1 MPLIGVLAAT
11 AVKEAIEDIKR
22 HKMDTAMNGSRTLKL
37 QDGKWVEVTWRNI
50 QVSKP
55 AATSTAPVAIRC
67 TALQYVADYPWDY
80 TGICRQP

>member
-22 HKMDTAMNGSRTLKL
+22 HKMDTAMNGSKTLKL
-37 QDGKWVEVTWRNI
+37 QDGKWLEVTWRNI

-55 AATSTAPVAIRC
+55 AATPTVSVATRC
-67 TALQYVADYPWDY
+67 TALQYGADYPRDY
-80 TGICRQP
+80 TLICRQP